1 MPDKKHITE
10 LAEQHLAGTDK
21 FLVDLNVSPAGK
33 IEVYIDSINGLS
45 VKDCVELSRY
55 IESSLDRE
63 KEDFELEV
71 SSPGAEEPFKVPQQY
86 AKNIGRKLKVI
97 TNEGNEYQGLLTN
110 FENNSITLETSR
122 KEKKEKGNGKI
133 KINENITLELD
144 KVKKAGV
151 ILSFK

>member
-1 MPDKKHITE
+1 MPDKKYINELIEKHI
-10 LAEQHLAGTDK
+10 AGTDK
-21 FLVDLNVSPAGK
+21 YLVDLNVSTSGK
-33 IEVYIDSINGLS
+33 IEVYIDSVSALS
-45 VKDCVELSRY
+45 VKDCVELSRH

-86 AKNIGRKLKVI
+86 LKNIGRKLKV
-97 TNEGNEYQGLLTN
+97 TTHDGNEYQGLLTN